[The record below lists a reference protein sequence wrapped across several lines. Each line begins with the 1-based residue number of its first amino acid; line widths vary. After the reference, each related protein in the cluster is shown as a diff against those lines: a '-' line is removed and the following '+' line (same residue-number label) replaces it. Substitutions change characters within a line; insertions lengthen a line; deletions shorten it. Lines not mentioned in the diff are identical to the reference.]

1 MLAICIMAS
10 INAQTVST
18 PNKQKLTQF
27 SLRGGVDNATK
38 SNFSS
43 YVNGKLKGFNLGAS
57 VDKYW
62 DWYGLGLDIDFMKN
76 KKPLLNDTLGLNA
89 LIFASGF
96 TKSQYASTVSNQTDL
111 TRIFIGLGP
120 SAKLQTK
127 NNKFVAE
134 LNLRGGITVTKGSS
148 IQHGTSCIDPLIPLA
163 IANDV
168 NRNGD
173 ATGLP
178 TTYGTFFHKAYDNKI
193 LGTIKGQVRLNYY
206 VTNKV
211 AINLSSYYMYYF
223 GSGSLY
229 NYLDWKQ
236 GFATSTPYKSTGPT
250 FALTKL
256 SSIGFNIG
264 VSVGMFANNI
274 NTKAKS
280 IKNNIAILVKDELT
294 GQPIKNV
301 IVTIAGDAGKLYT
314 ANTDATG
321 MANIKNIPVGAYSV
335 NGTANEIPTNTQ
347 TLNIVNGEKNITVTL
362 VHNDPRFTVV
372 GKAVNLNSK
381 KGESDVA
388 VTLKNQ
394 SKGSVKMATSQAGTG
409 EFSFQIDNST
419 DYELVGKKASYISNI
434 EKISTKG
441 LTRSQTLYVELEL
454 GVEEVVKGKSILLNK
469 IYYDIDKA
477 NITED
482 ASTDLAKLTQFL
494 TDNPSFK
501 IEVDSHTDSRGTDE
515 YNLKLSQQRAES
527 VISFLTKKGINP
539 ANLIAKGFGESKLVN
554 ACVNGANCT
563 EEQHQQNRRTEF
575 KLISE

>member
-1 MLAICIMAS
+1 MYYGFHQCSNS
-10 INAQTVST
+10 IYSKQTKANT
-18 PNKQKLTQF
+18 IFIKG
-27 SLRGGVDNATK
+27 GGVDNATK